1 MTDLAPLENLSGL
14 VERVTFHNPENGYC
28 VLRLNVRGRRD
39 LLTVV
44 GHASAI
50 SAGEFVRAAGTWLND
65 RNHGMQ
71 FKAKFLKVTAPT
83 TKEGIEKYLGSGMI
97 KGIGPVYAKKLV
109 NAFGEAVFEI
119 IENESRRLMTVEGI
133 GRHRCALIIKG
144 WAEQKAIREI
154 MLFLHQY
161 GISTSRAV
169 RIYKT
174 FGDEAISIITQ
185 NPYILARKIKG
196 IGFLSADQ
204 IAQKIGIPPDSLI
217 RVQAG
222 LNHILLEAMDEGHCG
237 LPTETLLKASQDLL
251 EVSYPLLERGLQAEI
266 IEGELIQDSVQG
278 QEVVFLRGLYQ
289 AELLIANRLKDQCQ
303 GASPWGSIE
312 VDKAI
317 PWVEERLG
325 LTLAS
330 SQKQAIEKTLHS
342 KVMVITGGP
351 GVGKTTLV
359 NSILHILKA
368 KQLNLAL
375 CAPTGRAAKRLS
387 ESTGLEAKTIH
398 RLLEVNPQAGGFSRN
413 ADNPLECNLLVVDEV
428 SMVDVPLMAALLKA
442 LPSHAA
448 LLLVGDIDQL
458 PSVGPGQVLAD
469 IIASGAIPVAQ
480 LTEVF
485 RQALQSKIITN
496 AHRVNQGQM
505 PVIPEKGDTSDFYFI
520 EAQEPED
527 CVQKLLEV
535 VAQRIPQK
543 FKLNPIRDIQVLC
556 PMNRGGVGARSLNM
570 ELQRVL
576 NPHQSLKVE
585 RFGWTFATGD
595 KVMQIVNNYDKE
607 TYNGDIGVI
616 KEINTDANELAIGF
630 EGRDVVYDFGELDEI
645 TLAYATTIHKSQ
657 GSEYPAVV
665 IPLMTQHY
673 QMLKRNLLYTG
684 MTRGKQL
691 VVIIGQKKALAIAV
705 KDQRSQRR
713 WSKLDE
719 HLAKPTVK
727 SPISLFS

>member
-1 MTDLAPLENLSGL
+1 MADLAPLENLSGL
-14 VERVTFHNPENGYC
+14 VERVTFHNPDNGYC
-28 VLRLNVRGRRD
+28 VLRLKVQGRREF
-39 LLTVV
+39 LTVV

-50 SAGEFVRAAGTWLND
+50 SAGEFVRAAGTWAND
-65 RNHGMQ
+65 RTHGMQ
-71 FKAKFLKVTAPT
+71 FKAKFLQVTTPT

-109 NAFGEAVFEI
+109 NAFGEGVFEI
-119 IENESRRLMTVEGI
+119 IEHEPKRLRRVEGI
-133 GRHRCALIIKG
+133 GQHRCALIIKG

-174 FGDEAISIITQ
+174 FGNEAIGIITQ

-237 LPTETLLKASQDLL
+237 LPTETLLKAAHKLL
-251 EVSYPLLERGLQAEI
+251 EVPYPLLERGLQGEV

-289 AELLIANRLKDQCQ
+289 AELLIANRLKDLCQ
-303 GASPWGSIE
+303 GSLPWGSIDI
-312 VDKAI
+312 DKAI

-325 LTLAS
+325 LTLAP

-359 NSILHILKA
+359 NSILHILNA
-368 KQLNLAL
+368 KHLNLAL

-398 RLLEVNPQAGGFSRN
+398 RLLEVNPQAGGFNKN
-413 ADNPLECNLLVVDEV
+413 ADNPLGCDLLVVDEV
-428 SMVDVPLMAALLKA
+428 SMVDVPLMASLLKA

-458 PSVGPGQVLAD
+458 PSVGPGQVLGD
-469 IIASGAIPVAQ
+469 IIASGHVPVAQ

-505 PVIPEKGDTSDFYFI
+505 PAIPEKGDISDFYFI
-520 EAQEPED
+520 EAQDPED
-527 CVQKLLEV
+527 CIQKLLEV

-543 FKLNPIRDIQVLC
+543 FKLDPIRDIQVLC

-576 NPHQSLKVE
+576 NPHQSIKVE
-585 RFGWTFATGD
+585 RFGWTFAIDD

-607 TYNGDIGVI
+607 TYNGDIGVV
-616 KEINTDANELAIGF
+616 KEINADANELTICF

-684 MTRGKQL
+684 MTRGKRL

-719 HLAKPTVK
+719 HLAERR
-727 SPISLFS
+727 